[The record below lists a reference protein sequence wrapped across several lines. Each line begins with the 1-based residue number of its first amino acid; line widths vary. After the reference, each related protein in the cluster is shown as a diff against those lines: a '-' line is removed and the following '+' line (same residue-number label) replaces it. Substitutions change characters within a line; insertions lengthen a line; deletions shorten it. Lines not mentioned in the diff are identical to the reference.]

1 MNIENYDFILFD
13 AANTLIH
20 KPDLWDRMLEVLNN
34 NNITVD
40 QMELRR
46 KHKVLSEIIHF
57 PDRTSSDFY
66 KTFNYEV
73 LISLGIVANDK
84 VLDEVFKACSYLP
97 WRAFEDTESL
107 KNLKINKAILSNFNS
122 SLQDLI
128 ENIFGNTV
136 FDAIIGSE
144 VEKISKPDIQFY
156 KRAIEILNVEPNR
169 ILYIGDS
176 LKLDVIPARS
186 LGIDAWLID
195 RDQNFMHFDKRIGSL
210 KELNS

>member
-20 KPDLWDRMLEVLNN
+20 KPDLWDRILQVLSN

-57 PDRTSSDFY
+57 PDRTSSEFY

-84 VLDEVFKACSYLP
+84 VLDEIFKACSYLP

-128 ENIFGNTV
+128 ETIFGKTV
-136 FDAIIGSE
+136 FDVIIGSE
-144 VEKISKPDIQFY
+144 VEKVSKPDIQFY

-176 LKLDVIPARS
+176 LKLDVIPAQS

-195 RDQNFMHFDKRIGSL
+195 RDQNFTHFDKRISSL
-210 KELNS
+210 KELKS